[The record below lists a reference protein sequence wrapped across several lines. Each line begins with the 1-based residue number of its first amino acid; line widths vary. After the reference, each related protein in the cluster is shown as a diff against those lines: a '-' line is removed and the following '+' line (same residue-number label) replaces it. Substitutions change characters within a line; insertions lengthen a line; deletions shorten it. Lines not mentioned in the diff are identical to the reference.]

1 MKTEEKMLHIL
12 EKNCADALE
21 SGILVALSGG
31 ADSCALALLLKNLSC
46 KIVEKHT
53 NFRLCCAHFN
63 HCIRGEAAH
72 EDENFVRAF
81 CEKHALKLLSEKAD
95 VPAYADEKSLSTET
109 AARELRYDFLER
121 ARIQSGMGF
130 IATAHHLSD
139 NAESILLHFLRGS
152 GLNGLCGMK
161 YCSGKIIHPLLE
173 FEKKEL
179 VEYLLQNGEQFQ
191 TDETNF
197 VPDTA
202 RNLLRLKIIPE
213 IQNGINSSCEKVI
226 CRNAKLLNEDE
237 KYLNGVA
244 KEAYLNAKT
253 ENGVDAEKL
262 IHLPMPIKSR
272 AVMHML
278 RKNGVQNDVFQ
289 PHIEA
294 LMKLLEMQSGAKI
307 EMSTVIIRKSFGRLL
322 VENKSCTK
330 HECEI
335 NSVSDAEKKQTD
347 FQSDAQLCPQIRSTP
362 LPLNGKWIQ
371 TSFGRV
377 KASVAD
383 GGLEFSHERVYN
395 KTRAMM
401 DLEKLIGLFENE
413 ANDTPAD
420 GLKIK
425 NNVEALS
432 LNIRFR
438 HAGDM
443 FFPVNAP
450 GKTKLKKYLIAQKI
464 DSEQRDRL
472 PLLDC
477 CGKIVYVYGVGIS
490 DDVKISNETK
500 RIVCVEFETEESF
513 LG

>member
-21 SGILVALSGG
+21 SGILVALGGG

-46 KIVEKHT
+46 KIAEKHT

-63 HCIRGEAAH
+63 HCIRGEAAR

-95 VPAYADEKSLSTET
+95 VPAYANENSLSTET

-139 NAESILLHFLRGS
+139 NAESILLHFFRGS

-278 RKNGVQNDVFQ
+278 RENGVQNDVFQ

-307 EMSTVIIRKSFGRLL
+307 EMSTVIIRKALEGCSL
-322 VENKSCTK
+322 KTK
-330 HECEI
+330 AAR
-335 NSVSDAEKKQTD
+335 NMSVKLILFPIQKQTD
-347 FQSDAQLCPQIRSTP
+347 FQSNAQLCPQTSSTP

-377 KASVAD
+377 KASVWTAVWNFHTD
-383 GGLEFSHERVYN
+383 GCIIKLE
-395 KTRAMM
+395 
-401 DLEKLIGLFENE
+401 
-413 ANDTPAD
+413 
-420 GLKIK
+420 
-425 NNVEALS
+425 
-432 LNIRFR
+432 
-438 HAGDM
+438 
-443 FFPVNAP
+443 
-450 GKTKLKKYLIAQKI
+450 Q
-464 DSEQRDRL
+464 
-472 PLLDC
+472 
-477 CGKIVYVYGVGIS
+477 
-490 DDVKISNETK
+490 
-500 RIVCVEFETEESF
+500 
-513 LG
+513 

>member
-1 MKTEEKMLHIL
+1 M
-12 EKNCADALE
+12 
-21 SGILVALSGG
+21 
-31 ADSCALALLLKNLSC
+31 
-46 KIVEKHT
+46 
-53 NFRLCCAHFN
+53 LCCAHFN
-63 HCIRGEAAH
+63 HCIRGEAAQ

-81 CEKHALKLLSEKAD
+81 CEKHSLKLLSEKAD
-95 VPAYADEKSLSTET
+95 VPAYADKNSLSTET
-109 AARELRYDFLER
+109 AARKLRYEFLER
-121 ARIQSGMGF
+121 ARILSGTGF

-139 NAESILLHFLRGS
+139 NAESILLHFFRGS

-161 YCSGKIIHPLLE
+161 YCSGKIIHPLLD

-179 VEYLLQNGEQFQ
+179 VEYLLQNGERFR

-202 RNLLRLKIIPE
+202 RNLLRLRIIPE
-213 IQNGINSSCEKVI
+213 IQNGINSGCEKVI

-244 KEAYLNAKT
+244 KEVYLNAKT

-262 IHLPMPIKSR
+262 VALPMPIKSR

-278 RKNGVQNDVFQ
+278 RENGVQTDVFQ

-294 LMKLLEMQSGAKI
+294 LTKLLEMQSGARI
-307 EMSTVIIRKSFGRLL
+307 EMSTVTIRKNFGRLL

-330 HECEI
+330 RDCGN
-335 NSVSDAEKKQTD
+335 NSGFDPKGKNTD
-347 FQSDAQLCPQIRSTP
+347 FEPNSQSWPQIPGPQNRSTP
-362 LPLNGKWIQ
+362 LPLSGKWVQ

-377 KASVAD
+377 KASVSV
-383 GGLEFSHERVYN
+383 GGLEFLPERVYN
-395 KTRAMM
+395 KIRAMM
-401 DLEKLIGLFENE
+401 DLEKLLKLFENE
-413 ANDTPAD
+413 AKNSPMD

-425 NNVEALS
+425 NKTEALS

-438 HAGDM
+438 RAGDM

-464 DSEQRDRL
+464 DSERRDRL
-472 PLLDC
+472 PLLEC

-500 RIVCVEFETEESF
+500 HIVCVEFETEKTQF
-513 LG
+513 G

>member
-63 HCIRGEAAH
+63 HCIRGEAAR

-95 VPAYADEKSLSTET
+95 VPAYAAENSLSTET

-139 NAESILLHFLRGS
+139 NAESILLHFFRGS

-226 CRNAKLLNEDE
+226 
-237 KYLNGVA
+237 
-244 KEAYLNAKT
+244 
-253 ENGVDAEKL
+253 
-262 IHLPMPIKSR
+262 
-272 AVMHML
+272 
-278 RKNGVQNDVFQ
+278 
-289 PHIEA
+289 
-294 LMKLLEMQSGAKI
+294 
-307 EMSTVIIRKSFGRLL
+307 
-322 VENKSCTK
+322 
-330 HECEI
+330 
-335 NSVSDAEKKQTD
+335 
-347 FQSDAQLCPQIRSTP
+347 
-362 LPLNGKWIQ
+362 
-371 TSFGRV
+371 
-377 KASVAD
+377 
-383 GGLEFSHERVYN
+383 
-395 KTRAMM
+395 
-401 DLEKLIGLFENE
+401 
-413 ANDTPAD
+413 
-420 GLKIK
+420 
-425 NNVEALS
+425 
-432 LNIRFR
+432 
-438 HAGDM
+438 
-443 FFPVNAP
+443 
-450 GKTKLKKYLIAQKI
+450 
-464 DSEQRDRL
+464 
-472 PLLDC
+472 
-477 CGKIVYVYGVGIS
+477 
-490 DDVKISNETK
+490 
-500 RIVCVEFETEESF
+500 
-513 LG
+513 